1 MFGPMLLYSMMHNTL
16 KLIDQQIGS
25 FDREKIEFVQHVAA
39 GKKKASA
46 EGSDVFQYLK
56 EAGALEIAEKWK
68 NKLWPQVHLLLVR
81 KKKNALKPIWEA
93 V

>member
-1 MFGPMLLYSMMHNTL
+1 M
-16 KLIDQQIGS
+16 IDQQIGS

-56 EAGALEIAEKWK
+56 EAGVDLLALEIDEK
-68 NKLWPQVHLLLVR
+68 
-81 KKKNALKPIWEA
+81 
-93 V
+93 

>member
-1 MFGPMLLYSMMHNTL
+1 MIHNTL

-39 GKKKASA
+39 GKNKASA

-56 EAGALEIAEKWK
+56 EAGVDQLALEIDEK
-68 NKLWPQVHLLLVR
+68 
-81 KKKNALKPIWEA
+81 
-93 V
+93 